1 MSMRDVIKKVI
12 TKNRES
18 VAHTSKN
25 LLSVDLLLQ
34 MGAQTLPPDE
44 LEALRA
50 QKEGLQAALLGI
62 EEDDKD
68 DREVLARRARFQADQ
83 KVRLL
88 LLLYTGCILLL
99 MYTAAAI
106 HWLARCCT
114 LLLHTAA
121 VYCY

>member
-88 LLLYTGCILLL
+88 LFTGWP
-99 MYTAAAI
+99 AAV
-106 HWLARCCT
+106 HCCCT
-114 LLLHTAA
+114 LLLYIATD
-121 VYCY
+121 VYCCCMLLLLLCRC